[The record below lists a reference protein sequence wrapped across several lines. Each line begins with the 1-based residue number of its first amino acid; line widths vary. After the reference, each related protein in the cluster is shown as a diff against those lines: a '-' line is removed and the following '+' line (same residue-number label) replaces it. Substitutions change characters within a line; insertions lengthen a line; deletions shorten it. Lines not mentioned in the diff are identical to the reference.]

1 MNASINMIYI
11 WILILMTQYFPI
23 RIKIEIVYADLLKS
37 FTSIIKCEDGRR
49 RITRSTRYK
58 SNCEL

>member
-1 MNASINMIYI
+1 
-11 WILILMTQYFPI
+11 MTQYFPI